1 MSPVALLRAVA
12 SGDHVRGDRLPRRVV
27 AAGDGERRG
36 VGLNLA
42 NRLDGRP
49 RVVDACAR
57 GGHVTADPI
66 EVAGDDGFGEPRSR
80 IGPRHA
86 TAPME
91 PATGTSAP
99 ARNVW
104 VNPSPVLPPWPRLSP
119 TAFTPRPTRPSP
131 HLHPPPHPT

>member
-80 IGPRHA
+80 SGPRPA
-86 TAPME
+86 EAPME
-91 PATGTSAP
+91 TDTG
-99 ARNVW
+99 
-104 VNPSPVLPPWPRLSP
+104 P
-119 TAFTPRPTRPSP
+119 TA
-131 HLHPPPHPT
+131 PPPHV